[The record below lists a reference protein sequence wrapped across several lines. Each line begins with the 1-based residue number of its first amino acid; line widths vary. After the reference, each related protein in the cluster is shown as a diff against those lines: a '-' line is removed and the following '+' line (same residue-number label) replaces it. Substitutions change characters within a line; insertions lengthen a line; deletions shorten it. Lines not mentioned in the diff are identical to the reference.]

1 MIISIVNKN
10 LKAATFALHTGKGIL
25 QIAAVEITIDHLL
38 EVMAPEAPDMEML
51 MNESAIENK

>member
-1 MIISIVNKN
+1 
-10 LKAATFALHTGKGIL
+10 L
-25 QIAAVEITIDHLL
+25 QIAAVEITIDHLP

>member
-1 MIISIVNKN
+1 
-10 LKAATFALHTGKGIL
+10 L